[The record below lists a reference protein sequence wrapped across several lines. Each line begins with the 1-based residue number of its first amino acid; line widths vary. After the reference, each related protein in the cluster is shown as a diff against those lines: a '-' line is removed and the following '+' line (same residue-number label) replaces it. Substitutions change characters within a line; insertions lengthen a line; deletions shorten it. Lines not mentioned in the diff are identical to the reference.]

1 MQFVQIEFRKSCNFK
16 VSTIFE
22 KKKKKIDGPETQIKH
37 SLGKMPTKWLI

>member
-22 KKKKKIDGPETQIKH
+22 KKKKIDGPETQIKH